1 MDILIYY
8 ITVDFVGFATHLV
21 LRRKE
26 TRKRKEGR
34 MKKGRKRRWQGRRKK
49 RDTSPCLN
57 IESGGDLDPR
67 GLWVRHAV

>member
-1 MDILIYY
+1 MALTSHNYQIPLISGWRMEILIYY

-34 MKKGRKRRWQGRRKK
+34 MKKGRKRR
-49 RDTSPCLN
+49 
-57 IESGGDLDPR
+57 
-67 GLWVRHAV
+67 